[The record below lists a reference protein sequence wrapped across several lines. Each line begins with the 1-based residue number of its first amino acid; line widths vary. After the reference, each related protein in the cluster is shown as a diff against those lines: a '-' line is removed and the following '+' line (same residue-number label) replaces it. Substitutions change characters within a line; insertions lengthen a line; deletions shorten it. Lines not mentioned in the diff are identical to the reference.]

1 MPNPILLALGAL
13 VIAVVAYWIGG
24 EVRAHGL
31 EAEHEAERLR
41 DASQQAGDL
50 VETAMAARRQAFA
63 RAAEAVGCWPHRIT
77 KRAELMRHLESLGQ
91 PSSVSVVHG
100 GAWHAPLEVS
110 EFDAEATRDAAPRVE
125 SSDPELAPVESYRQ
139 EGLL

>member
-1 MPNPILLALGAL
+1 MPNPVLLTLGAL

-24 EVRAHGL
+24 AIREDVMKSAWIAERARWLGERLSDEAEFVRA
-31 EAEHEAERLR
+31 
-41 DASQQAGDL
+41 S
-50 VETAMAARRQAFA
+50 RQHAFA

-77 KRAELMRHLESLGQ
+77 KRADLMRHLESLGQ

-110 EFDAEATRDAAPRVE
+110 EFDAEASRDASPPVE
-125 SSDPELAPVESYRQ
+125 TPEPELAPVESYRQ